1 MGVRAGDIRQ
11 VKINSREFDP
21 KGEDGNVNIDVGGF
35 TNTYALNGN
44 GTGHITQRRKAA
56 GFSDLPL
63 SLDDARKDLEFLQKI
78 ADDGDP
84 VPVVMVLASG
94 KTYSGSLVLVG
105 DLGKATG
112 DGIATVEMRGQKFEQ
127 I

>member
-1 MGVRAGDIRQ
+1 
-11 VKINSREFDP
+11 
-21 KGEDGNVNIDVGGF
+21 
-35 TNTYALNGN
+35 
-44 GTGHITQRRKAA
+44 
-56 GFSDLPL
+56 
-63 SLDDARKDLEFLQKI
+63 
-78 ADDGDP
+78 
-84 VPVVMVLASG
+84 MVLASG